1 MKAITFAAPIPTY
14 LLTMAAGALA
24 PRLRV
29 GRFACTRYGEVP
41 DPALPGERWV
51 RVRTRL
57 GGICGSDLAVVAL
70 AASPATSPF
79 SSFPFVLG
87 HENVGVIESL
97 GSAVRG
103 LAVGERVV
111 ANPLLACAARGL
123 EPVCDACRVEGKF
136 AGVGGI
142 ADEALLRRY
151 IGMGVRLVLPGSDLA
166 FMIAAASER
175 AAVMRACL

>member
-57 GGICGSDLAVVAL
+57 GGICGIDDRPRVWPSGGELVAL
-70 AASPATSPF
+70 ARRIAQRL
-79 SSFPFVLG
+79 LG
-87 HENVGVIESL
+87 
-97 GSAVRG
+97 
-103 LAVGERVV
+103 
-111 ANPLLACAARGL
+111 
-123 EPVCDACRVEGKF
+123 
-136 AGVGGI
+136 
-142 ADEALLRRY
+142 
-151 IGMGVRLVLPGSDLA
+151 
-166 FMIAAASER
+166 
-175 AAVMRACL
+175 